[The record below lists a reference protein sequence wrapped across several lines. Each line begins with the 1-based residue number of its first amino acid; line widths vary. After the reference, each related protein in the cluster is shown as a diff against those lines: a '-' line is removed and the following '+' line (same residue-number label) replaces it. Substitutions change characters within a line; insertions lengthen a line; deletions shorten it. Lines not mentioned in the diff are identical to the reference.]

1 MANQYS
7 DARQPEADYLYKLA
21 QIQKL
26 MYGSN
31 GSGSEPFNY
40 FDRYLEKQAEQAP
53 FVTNAPAMQNPF
65 GEFTNTLGQLANN
78 AILEGQRKEV
88 EQKYNNTSKLVSD
101 YRITMSNALA
111 SGANQAVL
119 DQVSNAFIQELGNN
133 PDKYMAGIAY
143 QSLDPTEYFKRFTA
157 KQQEKLAQIQAAS
170 GLLGKPS
177 NDAQDN
183 KNNAEADTKQ
193 LEALSKMGFHT
204 LLAENIGA
212 KNNNDLLNATINVFM
227 KALQDNLTD
236 SAGNFNHHAVITE
249 GDTYKTALTA
259 ASDTARNY
267 IANKLGELNKEGGL
281 NNNVYSYIMS
291 RINATENNELD
302 GFLRNQANIRVKS
315 YRDAVEKIGDTKYA
329 DDGLLNMRRDRIDKA
344 NAKFEQDNGLI
355 FANSAENPRVKE
367 FMGEKIAKLS
377 NRALDKGPSNAS
389 SADYLNL
396 WYNTK
401 VQFAEAASDNAIKF
415 HTAIKN
421 LERLDEKGQNISI
434 RSFINDILG
443 EEVGDAKATLLENLF
458 KNMGIF
464 NGKQLKYYLDRAAE
478 VGNTDP
484 YVAIGMLLDRSFTMD
499 WTRGSD
505 DIEEKDLEEFYQ
517 KTASIKGED
526 YSFGTSDLMS
536 SIYDIGGPEKSD
548 KGAFD
553 ITKEARWYAP
563 TASQSYSSWLSLR
576 DNRKNT
582 ADLKRTYD
590 AAAED
595 AKYNELVRKAANNRN
610 ENADENISKVFGTW
624 HEKAI
629 EDEKKKKK
637 KAAAAK

>member
-7 DARQPEADYLYKLA
+7 DARQPEAEYLYKLA
-21 QIQKL
+21 QLQKL
-26 MYGSN
+26 MYDSN

-53 FVTNAPAMQNPF
+53 FVTNAPAMANPF

-133 PDKYMAGIAY
+133 PDKYMSGIAY
-143 QSLDPTEYFKRFTA
+143 QSLDPTEYFKRFGLM
-157 KQQEKLAQIQAAS
+157 QQEKLAQMQAAS
-170 GLLGKPS
+170 GLLGKPG
-177 NDAQDN
+177 NDAQAN
-183 KNNAEADTKQ
+183 KFNSEADAKQ
-193 LEALSKMGFHT
+193 SEILSKKDFFG
-204 LLAENIGA
+204 LLAENMGA
-212 KNNNDLLNATINVFM
+212 GNDKSLLNATTNVFM
-227 KALQDNLTD
+227 KALKDNLTD
-236 SAGNFNHHAVITE
+236 SAGNFNHHAVITG
-249 GDTYKTALTA
+249 GDTYNTALTA
-259 ASDTARNY
+259 ALDTARNY
-267 IANKLGELNKEGGL
+267 IADELGRLNKEGGL
-281 NNNVYSYIMS
+281 NNNVYSYAMS
-291 RINATENNELD
+291 RLNATENNELD
-302 GFLRNQANIRVKS
+302 NHLRNKANIRVKS
-315 YRDAVEKIGDTKYA
+315 YKDAAEKNGDLEQA
-329 DDGLLNMRRDRIDKA
+329 DDGLLNIRRNRVNEA
-344 NAKFEQDNGLI
+344 NDKFEQDNGLI
-355 FANSAENPRVKE
+355 FANTAENSRVKE
-367 FMGEKIAKLS
+367 FVGEKIAKLS
-377 NRALDKGPSNAS
+377 NRALDKGPANAS
-389 SADYLNL
+389 SADYRNL

-401 VQFAEAASDNAIKF
+401 VQFAEAAADDAIKF

-443 EEVGDAKATLLENLF
+443 EDVGDVKTTLLENLF
-458 KNMGIF
+458 KNIGIF

-484 YVAIGMLLDRSFTMD
+484 YVAIGMLLDRSLVMD

-505 DIEEKDLEEFYQ
+505 DIEEKDLEEFYK
-517 KTASIKGED
+517 KTASTEGED
-526 YSFGTSDLMS
+526 YSFGTSDLKS
-536 SIYDIGGPEKSD
+536 SWWDIGGPEKSD

-553 ITKEARWYAP
+553 VTKEAQWYAP
-563 TASQSYSSWLSLR
+563 TASQSHDSWINIR
-576 DNRKNT
+576 NNRKNT

-595 AKYNELVRKAANNRN
+595 AKFNELIRQRFNNRN
-610 ENADENISKVFGTW
+610 EDADENISKYFGIW
-624 HEKAI
+624 NEKAA
-629 EDEKKKKK
+629 EEEKKKKK
-637 KAAAAK
+637 KAAAK